1 MQGIQSKAKVIK
13 VKQKERSRITKSADT
28 EVLPDFFKA
37 LSSVSTEGT
46 LGGKFC
52 VEFLCHGMI

>member
-1 MQGIQSKAKVIK
+1 MQGIQCKAKVIK

-46 LGGKFC
+46 LGGK
-52 VEFLCHGMI
+52 LC